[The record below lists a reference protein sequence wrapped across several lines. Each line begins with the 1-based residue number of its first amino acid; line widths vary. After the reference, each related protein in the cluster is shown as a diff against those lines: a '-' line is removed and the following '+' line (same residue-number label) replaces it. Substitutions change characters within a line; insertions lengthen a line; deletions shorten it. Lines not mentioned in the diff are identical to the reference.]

1 LLAYALAGIGREA
14 EALSIVIELEKMA
27 AEGYVSPSA
36 LFWAYL
42 GVGDLDRTFIAL
54 DRAIDEN
61 VYLVTAILKTSP
73 MLDELRRDL
82 RFVSALD
89 RLGLEDTP

>member
-1 LLAYALAGIGREA
+1 
-14 EALSIVIELEKMA
+14 
-27 AEGYVSPSA
+27 
-36 LFWAYL
+36 
-42 GVGDLDRTFIAL
+42 VGDLDRTFIAL